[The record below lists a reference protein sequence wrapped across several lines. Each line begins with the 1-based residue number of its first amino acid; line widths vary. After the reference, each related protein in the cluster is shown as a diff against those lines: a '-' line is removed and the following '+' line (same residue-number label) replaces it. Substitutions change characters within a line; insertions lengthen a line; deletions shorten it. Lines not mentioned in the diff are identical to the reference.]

1 MLQAGSLDKLIDIQA
16 QTKTSDG
23 MGGFATVWTT
33 LAANVP
39 AAIWDATSNERNQ
52 ANATTLIITHRV
64 RIRYRSILRAS
75 WRLKF
80 GNRLFSIASIVNP
93 NEANEYLDLYCKEAA

>member
-1 MLQAGSLDKLIDIQA
+1 MIRAGDLNKLVDIQA
-16 QTKTSDG
+16 QTKTPDG
-23 MGGFATVWTT
+23 MGNFTTAWTT
-33 LAANVP
+33 LASNVA

-64 RIRYRSILRAS
+64 RIRHRSILRSS

-80 GNRLFSIASIVNP
+80 GNRYFAIVSVVNP
-93 NEANEYLDLYCKEAA
+93 GEKNEYLDLYCKEAA

>member
-1 MLQAGSLDKLIDIQA
+1 MLRSGDLNKLIDIQA
-16 QTKTSDG
+16 QTKASDS
-23 MGGFATVWTT
+23 MGGFTTTWTT
-33 LAANVP
+33 LAANVA

-64 RIRYRSILRAS
+64 RIRYRSIFRSA

-80 GNRLFSIASIVNP
+80 GNRYFSIVSVVNP
-93 NEANEYLDLYCKEAA
+93 GEKNEYLDLFCKEAA